1 MSAILWN
8 DKMNAKANLK
18 LPIFTLLL
26 MISFASVNAVLF
38 TPALPNIAKYFFITD
53 NTAELTVVW
62 FLVGYALGL
71 LIYGPIANRLGRKP
85 ALYIGIGMQ
94 IVSSFLCVLAGII
107 HMFSLLIIGRFILAL
122 GSGVGLKM
130 TFTLVNECYEPRI
143 ASQKISYLMLAFAV
157 TPGLAVA
164 MGGYLNE
171 HFGWMSCFYAGMIYG
186 LILLIL
192 VTRLPETKKEL
203 DLNAFKIKHL
213 IHGYTTQF
221 KNSQLLAGGLLMG
234 GSTCFVYVFAALA
247 PFITINIFGLS
258 SSQYGMASLLPAI
271 GLFIGSIVAAQLAKN
286 HPLISLIRV
295 GILITIIGSLLM
307 IIGIIANFP
316 VLVSLFVPVIV
327 VYFGICF
334 ILANASAIA
343 MSQVSD
349 KSHGSAVMSFLNMGL
364 ATFVV
369 ISIGFFPVKAIL
381 LPSAYLIICVIM
393 IGLSIWLQDQN
404 TVR

>member
-1 MSAILWN
+1 M
-8 DKMNAKANLK
+8 
-18 LPIFTLLL
+18 FTLLL

-38 TPALPNIAKYFFITD
+38 TPALPNIAKYFSITD

-62 FLVGYALGL
+62 FLVGYAIGQ
-71 LIYGPIANRLGRKP
+71 LIYGPIANRFGRKP
-85 ALYIGIGMQ
+85 ALYIGIGVQ
-94 IVSSFLCVLAGII
+94 IVSSFLCVVAGIL
-107 HMFSLLIIGRFILAL
+107 HTFSLLIIGRFILAL

-157 TPGLAVA
+157 TPGLGVA
-164 MGGYLNE
+164 LGGYLNE
-171 HFGWMSCFYAGMIYG
+171 HFGWMSCFYAGAIYG

-192 VTRLPETKKEL
+192 VMQLPETKKEL
-203 DLNAFKIKHL
+203 DLNAFKMKHL
-213 IHGYTTQF
+213 IHGYATQF

-247 PFITINIFGLS
+247 PFIAMNIFSLS
-258 SSQYGMASLLPAI
+258 SSQYGMANLLPPI
-271 GLFIGSIVAAQLAKN
+271 GLFIGSIIAAQLAKKYQ
-286 HPLISLIRV
+286 LYLLIRL
-295 GILITIIGSLLM
+295 GIIITIIGSLFMLL
-307 IIGIIANFP
+307 GVLANFS

-327 VYFGICF
+327 IYFGICF
-334 ILANASAIA
+334 ILANASVIA

-369 ISIGFFPVKAIL
+369 ISIGFFPVAAIL
-381 LPSAYLIICVIM
+381 LPIAYLIICVGM
-393 IGLSIWLQDQN
+393 IGFSIWLQDQK